1 MPRSLEEAK
10 RALEPIEHI
19 VVLVLENRSF
29 DHALGYLAL
38 PEHRLPDRGELP
50 VDVDGLDLTA
60 FSNSHDGREYRPEPL
75 DETVFHTKDLDPPHS
90 AGSVTAQVA
99 GGSMGGFVSA
109 FASSLAEKQAPGA
122 TDPEVLKAVMGYLTP
137 AQLPVYD
144 HLARNFCVCD
154 HWHCSIPGP
163 TLPNRFYALAG
174 TTNGVLG
181 NIDLIVGEF
190 GKFKSFFR
198 YLDRDAWRW
207 YSSDPGVLRA
217 VDEQYSFDND
227 LDRFAYFD
235 QATEVQ
241 ERSFLTDVLRDDEL
255 PAVAWID
262 PNFNMG
268 KMIPDIPFVFDGPG
282 SNDDH
287 PPVPVL
293 AGQKL
298 VNKIYTALGRSP
310 YWDTTLFVVMYDEHG
325 GFFDHV
331 PPPGKLGPRTPALL
345 ISPHVKR
352 GVCHTQFDHASVI
365 KTILVRFGARG
376 SLEQMPATVR
386 AAEDFSVAMRDDG
399 VRVAFTEVPDPGPAK
414 ITDKDLEPER
424 LAAGGST
431 IDRALHYADSELTD
445 LQRDIVLGIA
455 IPLRTGWKIL
465 RRVREHEF
473 LKPLVRLL
481 DRIPRRR
488 LEPRRP

>member
-1 MPRSLEEAK
+1 
-10 RALEPIEHI
+10 
-19 VVLVLENRSF
+19 
-29 DHALGYLAL
+29 
-38 PEHRLPDRGELP
+38 
-50 VDVDGLDLTA
+50 
-60 FSNSHDGREYRPEPL
+60 
-75 DETVFHTKDLDPPHS
+75 
-90 AGSVTAQVA
+90 
-99 GGSMGGFVSA
+99 MGGFVSA

-181 NIDLIVGEF
+181 NIDVIVGEF

-241 ERSFLTDVLRDDEL
+241 ERSFLTDVLEDGEL

-287 PPVPVL
+287 PPAPVL

-365 KTILVRFGARG
+365 RTILVRFGARG
-376 SLEQMPATVR
+376 SLEQMPASVR
-386 AAEDFSVAMRDDG
+386 AAEDFSVAHAGRRRAR
-399 VRVAFTEVPDPGPAK
+399 RVHRSARPGPGEDHRQGSRAGA
-414 ITDKDLEPER
+414 PGGGR
-424 LAAGGST
+424 LH
-431 IDRALHYADSELTD
+431 DRPRS
-445 LQRDIVLGIA
+445 
-455 IPLRTGWKIL
+455 PLR
-465 RRVREHEF
+465 
-473 LKPLVRLL
+473 RLGA
-481 DRIPRRR
+481 DRPPARHRARDRDPAPDR
-488 LEPRRP
+488 LEDPAARARARVPEAARPPARPDSQTPVGASAPLAR

>member
-1 MPRSLEEAK
+1 MPTPPDDARRK
-10 RALEPIEHI
+10 LEPIEHI

-29 DHALGYLAL
+29 DHTLGYLAL
-38 PEHRLPDRGELP
+38 PEHRLEDRGELP
-50 VDVDGLDLTA
+50 ADVDGLDLAA
-60 FSNSHDGREYRPEPL
+60 FSNSHEGREYRPEPL

-90 AGSVTAQVA
+90 AGSTAAQID

-109 FASSLAEKQAPGA
+109 FAAALAEKKAEGA

-137 AQLPVYD
+137 KHVPVYD

-154 HWHCSIPGP
+154 RWHCSVPGP
-163 TLPNRFYALAG
+163 TMPNRFYAVAG
-174 TTNGVLG
+174 TTNGVVG
-181 NIDLIVGEF
+181 NIDVIVGEF

-198 YLDRDAWRW
+198 YLEPDGWRW
-207 YSSDPGVLRA
+207 YSSDPGILRA
-217 VDEQYSFDND
+217 IDERYSFDND

-235 QATEVQ
+235 QSTEVQ
-241 ERSFLTDVLRDDEL
+241 QRSFLSDVLGGGGL
-255 PAVAWID
+255 PGVAWID

-268 KMIPDIPFVFDGPG
+268 KMIPDIPFMFDGPG

-287 PPVPVL
+287 PPVPVM

-310 YWDTTLFVVMYDEHG
+310 YWDSTLFVVMYDEHG

-352 GVCHTQFDHASVI
+352 GVCHTPFDHASVI
-365 KTILVRFGARG
+365 KTILLRFGSPD
-376 SLEQMPATVR
+376 SLDRMPASVR
-386 AAEDFSVAMRDDG
+386 AAEDFSVALRDDG
-399 VRVAFTEVPDPGPAK
+399 TRVAFTEVPAPGAAA
-414 ITDKDLEPER
+414 IGEKDLEPER
-424 LAAGGST
+424 LPDNGST
-431 IDRALHYADSELTD
+431 IDRALNFADSELTD

-455 IPLRTGWKIL
+455 IPLRTGWKVL
-465 RRVREHEF
+465 RRVREHPI

-481 DRIPRRR
+481 DLFPRRR